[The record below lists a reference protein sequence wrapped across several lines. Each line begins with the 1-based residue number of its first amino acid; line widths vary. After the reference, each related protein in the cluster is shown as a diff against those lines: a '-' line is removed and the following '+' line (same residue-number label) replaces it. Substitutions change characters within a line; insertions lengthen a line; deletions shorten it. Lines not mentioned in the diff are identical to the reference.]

1 MEWILLII
9 SFGLGLG
16 LNYLIDRE
24 LDIFQSLLLS
34 ELSFFII
41 TGSISINFVY
51 TAIFL
56 VILAL
61 IIVYYVYKRV
71 KK

>member
-9 SFGLGLG
+9 SFGLGIG

-41 TGSISINFVY
+41 TGSIKINFIY

-56 VILAL
+56 VILTL